1 MKKIFSLFV
10 ILLSFSIQGFAQQYI
25 NLYQDDVVIKQYS
38 TEEIDSMSITETEPR
53 IISFWCDGEAFQTY
67 NAADIDSIKV
77 TNRGGAPFAYI
88 GIIGFNSQ
96 LNKKEIGILSPATA
110 SQYKSFVNNLP
121 KQDGTV
127 LYYAVD
133 NALDMLDEADIESPL
148 KSVNVITFTDGLDQ
162 GSLMK
167 TDKYGSLA
175 EYLNG
180 LGDRIAQTRIEDL
193 PINAYSVGLRGSDVT
208 NVSQFKQNLQRL
220 ASSEEKAFEVSSISA
235 LRSKFQDIANQ
246 IISVSTRQTMS
257 VRVPGVDNGTRM
269 RFVFDGKA
277 AASSELYIEGTFD
290 LQDRSLHDVTYHG
303 IKATSG
309 KTVQGTQ
316 DDIFLTYTFTG
327 MRPETGTSLI
337 PTSSVKHY
345 LKDPSATSWQVNSEF
360 TPTGNTQRNVS
371 HSGTS
376 IMLVLDCSSSLGS
389 DFSSMQSYA
398 NEFINL
404 IASNAEPFELV
415 TPKNVKAQL
424 DADELVVNVSWD
436 EVKYAQ
442 TYNIYRNSSSG
453 GTYQLVAEGVTT
465 NAWTDE
471 SPLKGYNYYKVCAV
485 NRKTITS
492 QSSYASANVTL
503 DTPANVNTALI
514 AKDNKLV
521 ISVSWS
527 AVKYAQH
534 YKVYRSSSYYG
545 DYELVADGLTSTTW
559 TDETPLNDNNY
570 YKVSAFSHG
579 IESGQS
585 DYSYMGY
592 KLNAPTNVRAQVD
605 DNALIV
611 HVAWD
616 AVRHAD
622 SYNVY
627 RSSSDNGIYTLIAEG
642 VMSTSWTDNSPM
654 QGVNYYKVCAKGY
667 GFTSPQ
673 SAYATANIILD
684 TPANVQAALD
694 DSTPVVHV
702 SWSSVKYGQSYNVY
716 RHNSSGGTYELVA
729 ENITATSWTDNSPL
743 EGFNYYK
750 VSANGYGYI
759 SAQSSYVSVNV
770 KLDAPTN
777 VNAGLDDNA
786 LIVNV
791 SWNVVKYAQS
801 YKVYRSDSSNGIYE
815 MVAENVTATSWT
827 DNSPQEGNN
836 YYKVCAVGYGFTSA
850 QSSSVS
856 VYVKLDAPTNVTAKI
871 DDNSLVV
878 NVSWASVKYGQS
890 YKVFRSNSSTGTY
903 ELVAENVTAT
913 SWTDNNPLEGYNYYK
928 ACAVGY
934 GFTSAQSS
942 YVSVNVKLDAPANVK
957 AELNGNDWVVNVSW
971 NAVKYGQS
979 YKVYRSNSSTGTYEM
994 VAENVTATSWTDNSP
1009 LEGYNY
1015 YKVCTVGY
1023 GFTSAQSSS
1032 VYIIKLNAPA
1042 NVKAEMDAND
1052 LVVNVSWASVKYGQ
1066 SYKVF
1071 RSNSSN
1077 GIYELVAENV
1087 TTTSWTDNSPLEG
1100 YNYYKVCAVGY
1111 GFTSA
1116 QSSNVSVYVKLELD
1130 APTNIKAQLDAHD
1143 LVVNVSWDAVKYA
1156 QNYNVYR
1163 SNSSSGTYQL
1173 VAGVVEGGSS
1183 SNSIQ
1188 SNTVSEVVM
1197 LQSDNVPAGYQIDGS
1212 SSVEAYSYSSDL
1224 CRDAKLIKEAS
1235 GQHTITLPAN
1245 AKVTKIVMY
1254 AVGDNNSADKGAIT
1268 ELAGKTFNVSLPSRK
1283 TGTAF
1288 ATATVENVELTGSIT
1303 FTVTYA
1309 AGVKFQLTVEQK
1321 ETTGISS
1328 NTWTDNSPLEGYN
1341 YYKVCAVNQKAI
1353 SAQSSYASVNV
1364 KLDSPTNVKTQ
1375 LDKTDWVVNVSWGAV
1390 IYAQSYNIYRSNSS
1404 NGTYQLVAE
1413 NVASASWTDN
1423 SPLDDYN
1430 YYKVKALS
1438 KGFESELS
1446 NAVGVEVSLPFV
1458 DLGLPSRTL
1467 WAKCNI
1473 GASTPND
1480 YGDYFAWGDTN
1491 GYKSGKH
1498 NFSWFTYK
1506 WGSESSLTK
1515 YNFNDNKTEL
1525 DLEDDAA
1532 YVNWGPKWRMP
1543 SKDQFEELINSSYTT
1558 TEWTTLN
1565 GVKGRKITSKKNG
1578 NSIFLPAEYR
1588 YVEYLGSYYAGEY
1601 WSRTF
1606 SVVAPPIYTY
1616 RLLIQSSGIDTGSDT
1631 RCYGHSVRPVRLSE

>member
-10 ILLSFSIQGFAQQYI
+10 VLLSFSIQGFAQQYI

-503 DTPANVNTALI
+503 DTPANVNTTLI

-559 TDETPLNDNNY
+559 TDENPLKDNNY

-585 DYSYMGY
+585 DYSYIGY

-616 AVRHAD
+616 AVRYAD
-622 SYNVY
+622 GYNVY
-627 RSSSDNGIYTLIAEG
+627 RSNSDNGIYTLIAEG
-642 VMSTSWTDNSPM
+642 VTSTSWTDNSPM
-654 QGVNYYKVCAKGY
+654 QGVNYYKICAKGY

-890 YKVFRSNSSTGTY
+890 YKIFRSNSS
-903 ELVAENVTAT
+903 N
-913 SWTDNNPLEGYNYYK
+913 
-928 ACAVGY
+928 
-934 GFTSAQSS
+934 
-942 YVSVNVKLDAPANVK
+942 
-957 AELNGNDWVVNVSW
+957 
-971 NAVKYGQS
+971 
-979 YKVYRSNSSTGTYEM
+979 GTYEM

-1009 LEGYNY
+1009 LEGFNY
-1015 YKVCTVGY
+1015 YKVSANGY
-1023 GFTSAQSSS
+1023 GYISAQSSYVS
-1032 VYIIKLNAPA
+1032 V
-1042 NVKAEMDAND
+1042 NVKLDAPTNVTAKIGD
-1052 LVVNVSWASVKYGQ
+1052 NSLVVNVSWASVKYAQ
-1066 SYKVF
+1066 SYK
-1071 RSNSSN
+1071 
-1077 GIYELVAENV
+1077 
-1087 TTTSWTDNSPLEG
+1087 
-1100 YNYYKVCAVGY
+1100 
-1111 GFTSA
+1111 
-1116 QSSNVSVYVKLELD
+1116 
-1130 APTNIKAQLDAHD
+1130 
-1143 LVVNVSWDAVKYA
+1143 
-1156 QNYNVYR
+1156 VYR

-1212 SSVEAYSYSSDL
+1212 SSVVAYSYSSDL
-1224 CRDAKLIKEAS
+1224 CSDAKLIKEAS

-1288 ATATVENVELTGSIT
+1288 ATATVDNVELTGSIT

-1328 NTWTDNSPLEGYN
+1328 NTWIDNSPLEGYN

-1458 DLGLPSRTL
+1458 DLGLPSGTL

-1473 GASTPND
+1473 GASNSD
-1480 YGDYFAWGDTN
+1480 NYGDYFAWGETE
-1491 GYKSGKH
+1491 GYNIGKT
-1498 NFSWFTYK
+1498 NFSLSTYK
-1506 WGSESSLTK
+1506 WCNGSYNTLTK
-1515 YNFNDNKTEL
+1515 YNTKSDYGTVDNKTEL

-1532 YVNWGPKWRMP
+1532 YVNWGPEWRMP
-1543 SKDQFEELINSSYTT
+1543 SKAQFEELINSSYTT

-1578 NSIFLPAEYR
+1578 NSIFLPAAGYR
-1588 YVEYLGSYYAGEY
+1588 DSSLSNTGSYGYY
-1601 WSRTF
+1601 WSRTLD
-1606 SVVAPPIYTY
+1606 SGHPNRAYY
-1616 RLLIQSSGIDTGSDT
+1616 RYFDSSYVYTGSCG
-1631 RCYGHSVRPVRLSE
+1631 RFNGISVRPVRLSE